1 MEDNDLKISNATHN
15 LDIEKDENSTGPSTI
30 ILLNCF
36 LNIPLMLI
44 SILGNSL
51 VLAAV
56 YKAPSLRSPSIV
68 LLCGLAVSDLAVGL
82 IVQPLFIAKELD
94 SVKFLAG
101 VTRILGVTF
110 CGISFATM
118 SAISLDRFL
127 ALKYHMIYNSL
138 VTTVRVKRTLI
149 FIWLVNFIIFSGVH
163 VWYAPEQFYISFGLV
178 GFYMVVST
186 IAYIGIY
193 RIARRHQFE
202 IHAQQQAM
210 GVPSIKISANVT
222 ILTRTAVNTFV
233 FYICTVFCYLPWS
246 IYRLFY
252 TNIVL
257 KDASDAWIF
266 TGTLVFANSA
276 INPVLYCW
284 RLRELRGAVLK
295 LLRQISCHKSWKS
308 RKEMNLCYLSKTAF
322 SSKMRSS

>member
-44 SILGNSL
+44 SILANSL

-138 VTTVRVKRTLI
+138 VTTVRVKLTLI
-149 FIWLVNFIIFSGVH
+149 FIWLVNFSIFSGVH

-210 GVPSIKISANVT
+210 GVPNIKITANVT

-246 IYRLFY
+246 IYIGFFIQISFSKMPAMLG
-252 TNIVL
+252 
-257 KDASDAWIF
+257 S
-266 TGTLVFANSA
+266 
-276 INPVLYCW
+276 
-284 RLRELRGAVLK
+284 LRELWCSPTRPSILYCIAGVFVNFGG
-295 LLRQISCHKSWKS
+295 R
-308 RKEMNLCYLSKTAF
+308 F
-322 SSKMRSS
+322 

>member
-1 MEDNDLKISNATHN
+1 MEDNDFKIFNGSTHDLNNDKDGN
-15 LDIEKDENSTGPSTI
+15 LPGPSTI
-30 ILLNCF
+30 TLLNCF
-36 LNIPLMLI
+36 LNIPLILI

-56 YKAPSLRSPSIV
+56 HKAPSLRSPSIT
-68 LLCGLAVSDLAVGL
+68 LLCGLAVSDLFVGF
-82 IVQPLFIAKELD
+82 IVQPIYITKELT
-94 SVKFLAG
+94 SAHFIPG
-101 VTRILGVTF
+101 VTKILGVTF

-138 VTTVRVKRTLI
+138 VTTMSVKVTLI
-149 FIWLVNFIIFSGVH
+149 FIWLVNFSIFSGVH
-163 VWYAPEQFYISFGLV
+163 VWYAPEQFYISFGLI
-178 GFYMVVST
+178 GFYMVIST
-186 IAYIGIY
+186 MGYVGVY

-210 GVPSIKISANVT
+210 GVPKLKITSNVAF
-222 ILTRTAVNTFV
+222 LTRTAVNTFV

-252 TNIVL
+252 
-257 KDASDAWIF
+257 SDILLINTSDGWIF
-266 TGTLVFANSA
+266 TCTLVFANSA
-276 INPVLYCW
+276 INPLLYCW

-295 LLRQISCHKSWKS
+295 LLGQISCNY
-308 RKEMNLCYLSKTAF
+308 REQVENM
-322 SSKMRSS
+322 

>member
-1 MEDNDLKISNATHN
+1 
-15 LDIEKDENSTGPSTI
+15 
-30 ILLNCF
+30 
-36 LNIPLMLI
+36 
-44 SILGNSL
+44 
-51 VLAAV
+51 
-56 YKAPSLRSPSIV
+56 
-68 LLCGLAVSDLAVGL
+68 
-82 IVQPLFIAKELD
+82 
-94 SVKFLAG
+94 
-101 VTRILGVTF
+101 
-110 CGISFATM
+110 
-118 SAISLDRFL
+118 
-127 ALKYHMIYNSL
+127 MIYNSL
-138 VTTVRVKRTLI
+138 VTTVCVKLTLI
-149 FIWLVNFIIFSGVH
+149 FIWLVNFSIFSGVH

-210 GVPSIKISANVT
+210 GVPSIKITANVT

-322 SSKMRSS
+322 SSKMRSSKFPHIDSYVFARLIYIRPQSLIWN